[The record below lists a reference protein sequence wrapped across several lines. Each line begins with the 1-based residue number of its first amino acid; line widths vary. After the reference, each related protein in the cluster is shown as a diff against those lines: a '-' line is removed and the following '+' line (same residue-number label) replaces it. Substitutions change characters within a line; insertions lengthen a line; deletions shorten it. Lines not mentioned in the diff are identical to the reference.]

1 MTRPQP
7 RFKAHI
13 IAVLVTAL
21 MCALAIAA
29 APAPNIDAA
38 AIARQYDAVAAGKPL
53 WPNFQPGQ
61 IPIAIF
67 DGART
72 WLFRH
77 PSPPP
82 EFTPVP
88 DMPGAFSSAGRYAA
102 VTANTSADIGG
113 MLTAVA
119 SGIKPAPV
127 ARQAALMVHE
137 AFHVYQRQHHP
148 DWSANEA
155 DLFLYPLDK
164 AEALQLR
171 RLESEALHRALD
183 ASGDECRCWARTA
196 LDMRAARFGQL
207 PSAAVEYE
215 RRTELNEGLAQY
227 VEDQAAGQTRADLM
241 PSTEFAPDEIR
252 LRAYSSGEAIALLLD
267 RFNPPPEA
275 TQQNPRRFFGDWRDE
290 LDSGRGR
297 FLDQI
302 LERRLA
308 GTKPC
313 DFYAPEKRAA
323 LQRAQNDV
331 GQLQHQREQALRDF
345 HALPGWRVVVESQ
358 EAGFQSQGF
367 DPLNVTLV
375 GNGLVLHRRYLKA
388 GGNGATLEM
397 VDGRAL
403 TEAAGAHPMFSGIR
417 RLTIAGLTAVP
428 SINEKGGGVSLT
440 APGLKAEFPKAS
452 VTQDDSAKQITISF

>member
-1 MTRPQP
+1 MILPP
-7 RFKAHI
+7 RFKAHVN
-13 IAVLVTAL
+13 AVLVTVL
-21 MCALAIAA
+21 MCAWGFASG
-29 APAPNIDAA
+29 PAPNIDAV
-38 AIARQYDAVAAGKPL
+38 AIARQYEIDASGKSL

-82 EFTPVP
+82 EFAPVA
-88 DMPGAFSSAGRYAA
+88 DMPGAFSSPGRYSA
-102 VTANTSADIGG
+102 VTANTSATIAGV
-113 MLTAVA
+113 LTAVA
-119 SGIKPAPV
+119 SGMKPAPV
-127 ARQAALMVHE
+127 VRQAALMVHE

-155 DLFLYPLDK
+155 DLFLYPFDQ

-171 RLESEALHRALD
+171 RLESEALRRALD

-196 LDMRAARFGQL
+196 LDMRAARFGEL
-207 PSAAVEYE
+207 TASAVEYE

-227 VEDQAAGQTRADLM
+227 VEDQAAGQTRTDLP
-241 PSTEFAPDEIR
+241 PSSEFAADQVR

-275 TQQNPRRFFGDWRDE
+275 TQQNPRRFFGNWRDE

-297 FLDQI
+297 FLDQV

-308 GTKPC
+308 GSKPC
-313 DFYAPEKRAA
+313 EFYAPEKRAA

-331 GQLQHQREQALRDF
+331 GQLQRQREQALREF
-345 HALPGWRVVVESQ
+345 HALPGWRVVVESK
-358 EAGFQSQGF
+358 EAGFGSQGF

-388 GGNGATLEM
+388 GGKGATLEM
-397 VDGRAL
+397 IEGRAL
-403 TEAAGAHPMFSGIR
+403 TEAAGTHPMFSGIR
-417 RLTIAGLTAVP
+417 RLTIAGLTAAP
-428 SINEKGGGVSLT
+428 SIDEKDGSVSLS
-440 APGLKAEFPKAS
+440 APGLKADFPKAS
-452 VTQDDSAKQITISF
+452 ISQDDSAKQITISF